1 MLRGS
6 SPAKVDDKGRLKI
19 PSLFKGYIEE
29 AYGREFFVTTHTGDF
44 VRIYPM
50 PVWIEIEKKLAAS
63 SSLGPPLAK
72 FRNFVNY
79 YGQPATMDDQG
90 RILIHPTLRQKSETG
105 GGVIVIGNLTCLD
118 VWNHEKFQAQVTP
131 LDDEELKILSDHGI
145 S

>member
-19 PSLFKGYIEE
+19 PSLFKGYIEGN
-29 AYGREFFVTTHTGDF
+29 YGREFFVTTYTGDF

-50 PVWIEIEKKLAAS
+50 PVWIEIEKKLAS
-63 SSLGPPLAK
+63 NSSLGPSLAK

-90 RILIHPTLRQKSETG
+90 RILIHPTLRQKSETH

-118 VWNHEKFQAQVTP
+118 VWNRGKFESQVVPPT
-131 LDDEELKILSDHGI
+131 DDDLKILSDHGI

>member
-79 YGQPATMDDQG
+79 
-90 RILIHPTLRQKSETG
+90 
-105 GGVIVIGNLTCLD
+105 
-118 VWNHEKFQAQVTP
+118 
-131 LDDEELKILSDHGI
+131 
-145 S
+145 

>member
-50 PVWIEIEKKLAAS
+50 PVWIEIEKKLASS

-90 RILIHPTLRQKSETG
+90 RILIHPVLRQKSETG

-118 VWNHEKFQAQVTP
+118 VWNHEKFQAQITP
-131 LDDEELKILSDHGI
+131 LDDDELKILSDHGI

>member
-19 PSLFKGYIEE
+19 PSLFKGYIDET
-29 AYGREFFVTTHTGDF
+29 YGREFFVTTYTGDF

-50 PVWIEIEKKLAAS
+50 PVWIEIEKKLASS

-131 LDDEELKILSDHGI
+131 LDDDELKILSDHGI

>member
-1 MLRGS
+1 
-6 SPAKVDDKGRLKI
+6 
-19 PSLFKGYIEE
+19 
-29 AYGREFFVTTHTGDF
+29 VTTYTGDF

-131 LDDEELKILSDHGI
+131 LDDDELKILSDHGI

>member
-29 AYGREFFVTTHTGDF
+29 NYGRDFFVTTYNGEF
-44 VRIYPM
+44 VRLYPM
-50 PVWIEIEKKLAAS
+50 PVWVEIEKKLAAS
-63 SSLGPPLAK
+63 SSLGPALSR

-79 YGQPATMDDQG
+79 YGQPASLDDQG
-90 RILIHPTLRQKSETG
+90 RILIHPLLRQKSETG

-118 VWNHEKFQAQVTP
+118 VWNRGKLESQVVP
-131 LDDEELKILSDHGI
+131 PDEDDLKILSDHGI

>member
-1 MLRGS
+1 MLRGN
-6 SPAKVDDKGRLKI
+6 SPAKVDDKGRIKI
-19 PSLFKGYIEE
+19 PTLFRRYIEE
-29 AYGREFFVTTHTGDF
+29 TYGREFFVTSLSGEF
-44 VRIYPM
+44 VRLYPM
-50 PVWIEIEKKLAAS
+50 PVWTELEKKIATMS
-63 SSLGPPLAK
+63 SVSAPIVR

-131 LDDEELKILSDHGI
+131 LDDDELKILSDHGI

>member
-118 VWNHEKFQAQVTP
+118 VWNHEKFQAQITP
-131 LDDEELKILSDHGI
+131 LDDDELKILSDHGI

>member
-118 VWNHEKFQAQVTP
+118 VWNHEKFQSQITP
-131 LDDEELKILSDHGI
+131 LDDDELKILSDHGI

>member
-29 AYGREFFVTTHTGDF
+29 TYGREFFVTTYTGDF

-50 PVWIEIEKKLAAS
+50 PVWLEVEKKLASS

-72 FRNFVNY
+72 FRNFVNF

-105 GGVIVIGNLTCLD
+105 SGVVVIGNLTCLD
-118 VWNHEKFQAQVTP
+118 VWNLEKFQSQIAP
-131 LDDEELKILSDHGI
+131 LEDRKSVV
-145 S
+145 

>member
-118 VWNHEKFQAQVTP
+118 VWNLEKFQSQVAP
-131 LDDEELKILSDHGI
+131 LDDDDLKVLSDHGI